1 MMRIVIRIAFFLT
14 AYCLVYS
21 CANLKQNQLYIDSD
35 NTDTL
40 NTVFY
45 TSGEIYHDY
54 ITSEVWFTHQDHCL
68 KVKAVEEATY
78 EGDLGMHIIWDR
90 HAEDCPWL
98 GIGFGWDGWTG
109 KNLSAIKNTAALEFW
124 VRMVEGERS
133 NLPWAV
139 GFEDFTGAQAWL
151 GVTDNA
157 IKAKNISTTW
167 TRIEMPLSEFN
178 WAEQGAD
185 PSAIKQVIFQ
195 LEADDQIYM
204 DEIRIVPY
212 HGGYRKRAKITVLSS
227 SDFKVDGLQDDSI
240 WNTEEIQFGVNRV
253 HLAIIDSFLCVALEV
268 EDADPLLNINT
279 GDDSYNGDAFEIAF
293 STDPGSMIQ
302 RTRYLFSDQHIGF
315 ALGDEI
321 SAWNWRKHAP
331 LNNTITATKK
341 SANSYVF
348 EAMIN
353 LNELDVKPFELK
365 KLYGLEMAVDHGDL
379 DGRKK
384 QERWNNS
391 ADDGFNENPSLWGE
405 MMIAEPVETED
416 RL

>member
-1 MMRIVIRIAFFLT
+1 MIRIVFRIVFFLT
-14 AYCLVYS
+14 ACCLVFS

-293 STDPGSMIQ
+293 STDPGALIQ

-321 SAWNWRKHAP
+321 SAWNWRNHAP